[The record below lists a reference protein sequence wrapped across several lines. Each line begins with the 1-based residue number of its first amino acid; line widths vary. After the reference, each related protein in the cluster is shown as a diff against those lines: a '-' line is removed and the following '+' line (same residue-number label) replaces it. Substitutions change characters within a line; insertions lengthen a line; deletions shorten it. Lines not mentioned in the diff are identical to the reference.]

1 MKLFKNTQNRPP
13 RRCLPGFTL
22 AEMVITVGVF
32 LFIFTGAMIAVQ
44 IFGLRV
50 YTLAA
55 TKLVATAGSRK
66 AMNQIRLQI
75 QQAKTVYVGNCSV
88 TGPTSFS
95 LILSNYQQG
104 NALIVYPTTNMASYT
119 IFYLEFS
126 TQTNSTNYLKQYN
139 VLNGVPT
146 LTNTLAS
153 FLTNQI
159 VFAAAD
165 YYGNIWTSTN
175 YSGLSNR
182 LVIWVTMQFSQWEYP
197 VGYVGGVGVNAFDYY
212 QLRTRVYRRAWN

>member
-1 MKLFKNTQNRPP
+1 
-13 RRCLPGFTL
+13 
-22 AEMVITVGVF
+22 MVITVGVF
-32 LFIFTGAMIAVQ
+32 LFLFTGVWVAIQV
-44 IFGLRV
+44 FGLRIS
-50 YTLAA
+50 TLAA

-88 TGPTSFS
+88 TGPTPFS

-104 NALIVYPTTNMASYT
+104 NALIIYPTTNMASYT
-119 IFYLEFS
+119 IFYLDFS
-126 TQTNSTNYLKQYN
+126 APTNYLNQYN
-139 VLNGVPT
+139 VLNSVPV
-146 LTNTLAS
+146 LTNTLAA

-165 YYGNIWTSTN
+165 YNGNIWTSTN